1 MFSAPNPVLCELG
14 LRKGKT
20 FELLCEEKIL
30 PMKCLIVDDDPLVCD
45 MISHFVSKVDFLEYG
60 IQCQS
65 GVDALNLLA
74 IEDFDMIF
82 LDIEMPEVSGMDL
95 LRHIKKNIPVV
106 VITSTPDFALESYN
120 YHVVDYLLKPV
131 TYARF
136 YQAVQKVQQYNTGAT
151 QRSAEPARP
160 NPLREEIFIKDGH
173 DFVKLVLKEVLYL
186 EAMSNYVSFKT
197 TGKTY
202 LSLTSMQK
210 MEESLPDN
218 FVRIHR
224 SYMVNIHKIDKI
236 ETSNVIIGDKY
247 LPISGSYREKLLQ
260 KLNLLI

>member
-1 MFSAPNPVLCELG
+1 
-14 LRKGKT
+14 
-20 FELLCEEKIL
+20 
-30 PMKCLIVDDDPLVCD
+30 MKCLIVDDDPLVCD
-45 MISHFVSKVDFLEYG
+45 MISHFASKVDFVEYTL
-60 IQCQS
+60 QCQN
-65 GVDALNLLA
+65 GVDALNLLSTQS
-74 IEDFDMIF
+74 FDLVF
-82 LDIEMPEVSGMDL
+82 LDIEMPEISGVEL
-95 LRHIKKNIPVV
+95 LKNLKTSIPVV

-136 YQAVQKVQQYNTGAT
+136 YQAIQKVR
-151 QRSAEPARP
+151 QRSATAPKPEEAKPKDK
-160 NPLREEIFIKDGH
+160 LFQDEIFIKDGH
-173 DFVKLVLKEVLYL
+173 DFVKLTLKDVLYL
-186 EAMSNYVSFKT
+186 EAMSNYVSFRT
-197 TGKTY
+197 TTRAY

-224 SYMVNIHKIDKI
+224 SYMVNIHKVDKI
-236 ETSNVIIGDKY
+236 EAGNVLIGDKY

>member
-1 MFSAPNPVLCELG
+1 
-14 LRKGKT
+14 
-20 FELLCEEKIL
+20 
-30 PMKCLIVDDDPLVCD
+30 MKCLIVDDDPLVCD
-45 MISHFVSKVDFLEYG
+45 MISHFASKVDFVEYTL
-60 IQCQS
+60 QCQN

-74 IEDFDMIF
+74 TQSFDLVF
-82 LDIEMPEVSGMDL
+82 LDIEMPEISGMEL
-95 LRHIKKNIPVV
+95 LKNIKASIPVV

-131 TYARF
+131 GYARF
-136 YQAVQKVQQYNTGAT
+136 YQAVQKVR
-151 QRSAEPARP
+151 QRWPHTPKSEEGKP
-160 NPLREEIFIKDGH
+160 REKVLQDEIFIKDGH
-173 DFVKLVLKEVLYL
+173 DFVKLRLKDVSYL
-186 EAMSNYVSFKT
+186 EAMSNYVSFRT
-197 TGKTY
+197 PAKTY
-202 LSLTSMQK
+202 LSLTSMQR

-236 ETSNVIIGDKY
+236 EAGNVLIGDKY